1 MLVMFYLV
9 IIILFVSRFLGHPG
23 ETLYPRRTSSGQDY
37 ILWEINDFDMHL
49 RDTVGG
55 RIQAIESP
63 VMKMGR
69 NYGYKYCIL
78 IFPKGTYGED
88 GNHMSVFVRMMPGEE
103 NDNPTWPFRGS
114 FIITLV
120 HQSGSANPQNHSR
133 TIQTIN
139 NLVTFQ
145 QPPDAPT
152 RAARSHRQH
161 VWLYGYAKFARMDE
175 VCSHCYHRG
184 GGIKFKVEII
194 PRT

>member
-1 MLVMFYLV
+1 MFYLV

-23 ETLYPRRTSSGQDY
+23 QKLYPRRTSSGQEY
-37 ILWEINDFDMHL
+37 ILWEINNFRRHL
-49 RDTVGG
+49 QDTGLDR

-63 VMKMGR
+63 VMKTGR
-69 NYGYKYCIL
+69 NYGYNYRIL
-78 IFPKGTYGED
+78 IFPKGTYRED

-103 NDNPTWPFRGS
+103 NDNLSWPFRGS

-120 HQSGSANPQNHSR
+120 DQSGSANPQNHSR

-145 QPPDAPT
+145 KPSDAPT

-161 VWLYGYAKFARMDE
+161 VWLYGYAKFARTDE
-175 VCSHCYHRG
+175 VCSHCCRRG
-184 GGIKFKVEII
+184 GGIKFKVEFI